1 MHKPVLLNEV
11 IYYLDPKPNENFID
25 ATYGLGGHAAAI
37 ISENGPRGKILGIE
51 LDPELFARAVAAE
64 GKSKNK
70 KFENRLTVVNDSF
83 TNIRNIIS
91 RNKFYPVDGIL
102 FDLGISS
109 WHLES
114 SGRGFSFQKDEK
126 LDMRINQDFGKIS
139 AGEIINQWNVK
150 DLARLFREYG
160 EERYAGRIA
169 RAIYEVRR
177 KEKITRTLQL
187 ADIVASVYP
196 KYFSRLHPATKVF
209 QALRIFVNNEIENI
223 DVALREA
230 FGAMSAGGRLVVI
243 SFHSLEDRIAK
254 KYFREL
260 KQTGICKVLTKK
272 PICPSM
278 EEMKEN
284 PRSRSAKLRAI
295 EKLQAF

>member
-1 MHKPVLLNEV
+1 MAIHRPVLLNEV

-70 KFENRLTVVNDSF
+70 KFKNRLTVVNDSF

-91 RNKFYPVDGIL
+91 KNKFYPVDGIL

-126 LDMRINQDFGKIS
+126 LDMRINQDFRRIT

-278 EEMKEN
+278 EEMKMN

-295 EKLQAF
+295 VKL